1 MNLNKIISGCKKQD
15 PQSRAALYNLYADD
29 MMNICCRYIVDKNT
43 AEDVF
48 QDSFLRIFQKI
59 DQFDERKGAIGAWMA
74 RITVN
79 QSLMAIRKQKRI
91 DYVEEF
97 SPVLE
102 PITENTVEDS
112 LSAQEILEIVN
123 GLPEGYRV
131 IFNLYVVE
139 GYDHNEISH
148 MLSISAST
156 SRSQLAR
163 AKALLRKLFK
173 KSENLRG
180 YEQSR

>member
-1 MNLNKIISGCKKQD
+1 MNLQKIIRGCKRQD
-15 PQSRAALYNLYADD
+15 PSSRAALYKLYADE
-29 MMNICCRYIVDKNT
+29 MMNICYRYIKDKSR
-43 AEDVF
+43 AEDIF

-79 QSLMAIRKQKRI
+79 QSLMEIRKQKRI

-102 PITENTVEDS
+102 PVTENTVEDS
-112 LSAQEILEIVN
+112 ISAQEILDMVN
-123 GLPEGYRV
+123 GLPEGYRI

-139 GYDHNEISH
+139 GYDHNEIGD
-148 MLSISAST
+148 MLNIAAST

-163 AKALLRKLFK
+163 AKAMLRKLFK
-173 KSENLRG
+173 KNENLRV